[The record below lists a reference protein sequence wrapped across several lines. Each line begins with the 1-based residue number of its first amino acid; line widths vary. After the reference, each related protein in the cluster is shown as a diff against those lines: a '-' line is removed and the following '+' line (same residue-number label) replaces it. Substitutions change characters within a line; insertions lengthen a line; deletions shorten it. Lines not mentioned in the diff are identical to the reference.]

1 MGGSKIIILAIVENV
16 SEGYHNLKTI
26 IDLINLSTL
35 QSSSNNFKYAFDMK
49 LANVFFGIGTASS
62 TYPCSWCDLPKNYFT
77 NPLLSME
84 NKYLRTI
91 GSIKENALKYQ
102 AAASKHKGKKKL
114 TSAPFFSCEQLPLC
128 GSNIDDS
135 TLVIDLLPPM
145 ELHILLGITNVALF
159 PSLLYNIGIYLSED
173 T

>member
-1 MGGSKIIILAIVENV
+1 
-16 SEGYHNLKTI
+16 
-26 IDLINLSTL
+26 
-35 QSSSNNFKYAFDMK
+35 
-49 LANVFFGIGTASS
+49 
-62 TYPCSWCDLPKNYFT
+62 
-77 NPLLSME
+77 ME

-114 TSAPFFSCEQLPLC
+114 TSAPFFSCEQVPLC

-145 ELHILLGITNVALF
+145 ELHIMLGITNDIYDFLKQQLDGNECSTATRAWSD
-159 PSLLYNIGIYLSED
+159 SLGLDRSSYNGGQFNGNQC
-173 T
+173 